1 MRISWHNSLG
11 NPREICFLFCV
22 RSLRILFV
30 TPEVEPFVKVGGL
43 ADMTGALPKELAALG
58 HDVRIVCPAYGSVKV
73 HGPRTARLEP
83 LGVDVGAEA
92 QWARTWETVL
102 PGTKVPVY
110 LLEHDGFFARPEV
123 YAGPWGSHT
132 DNDLRFAFLCRGA
145 LALCQQLDWI
155 PDVVHGHDWTTGLL
169 PVYLNTTLKDTPL
182 GRIASVFTVH
192 NLEHQGYADRRVL
205 DFARLPASEFRADSV
220 ESTGAVNMMKAG
232 LYHSTKLTT
241 VSPTYAEEIKTPAG
255 GWGLDH
261 LLRFRAG
268 DLVGI
273 RNGIDTGAWNPATDK
288 YLPAHYTAADLSG
301 KAACKAALQTRLGLK
316 VDPHVA
322 VFGVVARLASQ
333 KGLDLLVEALPH
345 ILGRMHVQFA
355 ILGAGDPGL
364 EHAVRW
370 TAAQYPGRAG
380 LYIGYD
386 NELAHLIQG
395 GSDCFVM
402 PSRSE
407 PCGLT
412 QMYAMRYGTVPV
424 ARATGGLIDTI
435 EQFVEGEPGGTGF
448 LFNDAT
454 APALYNTVGWACATY
469 YDRPKEFAR
478 LRLNGMARDFS
489 WKTSAEHYVE
499 VYRWAVEQRTGEKL
513 A

>member
-1 MRISWHNSLG
+1 MA
-11 NPREICFLFCV
+11 FLLRV
-22 RSLRILFV
+22 RPLRILFV

-83 LGVDVGAEA
+83 LGVDVGTEA
-92 QWARTWETVL
+92 QWARTWETTL
-102 PGTKVPVY
+102 PGAPVPVY
-110 LLEHDGFFARPEV
+110 LLEHDGFFARAEV

-155 PDVVHGHDWTTGLL
+155 PDIVHGHDWTTGLL

-182 GRIASVFTVH
+182 GRIASVFTIH

-205 DFARLPASEFRADSV
+205 DFARIPASEFRPDSV

-241 VSPTYAEEIKTPAG
+241 VSPTYAEEIKTPPG

-261 LLRFRAG
+261 VLRFRAA

-273 RNGIDTGAWNPATDK
+273 VNGIDTTAWNPGTDK
-288 YLPAHYTAADLSG
+288 YLPFNYNIAKPAG
-301 KAACKAALQTRLGLK
+301 KIACKSALQARLGLTA
-316 VDPHVA
+316 DPHVA
-322 VFGVVARLASQ
+322 VFGVVARFASQ
-333 KGLDLLVEALPH
+333 KGLDLLAEALPH
-345 ILGRMHVQFA
+345 IVSRMHVQFA
-355 ILGAGDPGL
+355 ILGSGDPGL
-364 EHAVRW
+364 EHAFRW
-370 TAAQYPGRAG
+370 IAGQYPGRVG
-380 LYIGYD
+380 VYIGYD
-386 NELAHLIQG
+386 NELSHLIQG
-395 GSDCFVM
+395 GADCFVM

-412 QMYAMRYGTVPV
+412 QMYAMRYGTVPL

-435 EQFVEGEPGGTGF
+435 EQYVEGTGKGTGF
-448 LFNDAT
+448 LFQDAT

-469 YDRPKEFAR
+469 YDRPEEFAR
-478 LRLNGMARDFS
+478 LRQNGMMKDFS
-489 WKTSAEHYVE
+489 WRTSAERYVE

-513 A
+513 V

>member
-1 MRISWHNSLG
+1 MLR
-11 NPREICFLFCV
+11 V
-22 RSLRILFV
+22 RPLRILIV

-43 ADMTGALPKELAALG
+43 ADMAGALPKELAALG

-73 HGPRTARLEP
+73 HGTRAALPEP
-83 LGVDVGAEA
+83 LGVDVGTEA
-92 QWARTWETVL
+92 HWARTWETTL
-102 PGTKVPVY
+102 PGSKVPVY
-110 LLEHDGFFARPEV
+110 LLEHDGFFSRPDV
-123 YAGPWGSHT
+123 YAGPWGSHG
-132 DNDLRFAFLCRGA
+132 DNDLRFVFLCRGA

-182 GRIASVFTVH
+182 GRIASVFTIH

-261 LLRFRAG
+261 VLRFRAG
-268 DLVGI
+268 DLMGI
-273 RNGIDTGAWNPATDK
+273 LNGIDTSAWDPSTDK
-288 YLPAHYTAADLSG
+288 YLKHNYTPTKLAG
-301 KAACKAALQTRLGLK
+301 KIACKSELQKRLGLTP
-316 VDPHVA
+316 DANVA
-322 VFGVVARLASQ
+322 VFGVVARFASQ
-333 KGLDLLVEALPH
+333 KGLDLLAEALPH
-345 ILGRMHVQFA
+345 IADRMQVQFA
-355 ILGAGDPGL
+355 ILGSGDPGL
-364 EHAVRW
+364 EHAFRW
-370 TAAQYPGRAG
+370 VAGQYPGKVG
-380 LYIGYD
+380 VYIGYD
-386 NELAHLIQG
+386 NELSHLIQA

-412 QMYAMRYGTVPV
+412 QMYAMRYGTVPL

-435 EQFVEGEPGGTGF
+435 EQYVEGTVKGTGF
-448 LFNDAT
+448 LFEDAT

-469 YDRPKEFAR
+469 YDRPQEFAR
-478 LRLNGMARDFS
+478 LRQNGMAKDFS
-489 WKTSAEHYVE
+489 WRTSAESYVD
-499 VYRWAVEQRTGEKL
+499 VYRWAIEQRTGEKV